1 MFAALEEEL
10 IRLFDRGVEIPL
22 GDDAFN
28 DLALRIFRFQCQAL
42 PTYGGFARARGKD
55 PEDVSSWEEIPAV
68 PTRAFKALTLIS
80 GDTDD
85 VERVFRTSGTTGG
98 ETSRGE
104 HHVRSLSLYRA
115 SLLPNFRAHLL
126 PESMAHQPMPLEVM
140 APEVADLAGEGPVR
154 LFSLIPSPEMA
165 PDSSLSF
172 MVDAAMRDLC
182 GGKGGYFVDSEKG
195 IDVAGLDR
203 ALRAAEE
210 DDRAVLIVGT
220 AFAFVHWLDELD
232 REEERYRLP
241 SGSRIM
247 ETGGFKGL
255 SRAVPRDDLYDEL
268 NRQLGVPLRHIV
280 NEYGMTELLSQF
292 YEPVI
297 TGGAPE
303 APSER
308 FHLPPPWVRTRIVDP
323 MTLKAVPEGEVG
335 LLSHVDLANVGS
347 VVAVLTEDLGQKV
360 ASGFRLLG
368 RAGDAEPRGCSLAM
382 EELLA
387 VVGRK
392 T

>member
-22 GDDAFN
+22 SDDAFN
-28 DLALRIFRFQCQAL
+28 DLALRIFRFQCEAL
-42 PTYGGFARARGKD
+42 PTYGGFARAREKD

-80 GDTDD
+80 GDTDH
-85 VERVFRTSGTTGG
+85 VERVFRTSGTSGG
-98 ETSRGE
+98 EASRGE
-104 HHVRSLSLYRA
+104 HHVRSLALYRA

-126 PESMAHQPMPLEVM
+126 PESMTHQPMPPEVM
-140 APEVADLAGEGPVR
+140 APEAADLAGEPLVS
-154 LFSLIPSPEMA
+154 LLSLIPSPLVA
-165 PDSSLSF
+165 PDSSVSF
-172 MVDAAMRDLC
+172 MVDAAMRELC
-182 GGKGGYFVDSEKG
+182 GGHGGYFVDPEKG

-203 ALRAAEE
+203 ALCAAEE
-210 DDRAVLIVGT
+210 ADRAVLIVGT
-220 AFAFVHWLDELD
+220 AFAFVHWLDELG
-232 REEERYRLP
+232 REEGRYRLP

-247 ETGGFKGL
+247 ETGGFKGR
-255 SRAVPRDDLYDEL
+255 SRAVSRDDLYDEL
-268 NRQLGVPLRHIV
+268 NRRLGVPLRHIV

-297 TGGAPE
+297 QGGAPE

>member
-1 MFAALEEEL
+1 MFTALEEEL
-10 IRLFDRGVEIPL
+10 IGVFERGVDTPL
-22 GDDAFN
+22 ADDAFN
-28 DLALRIFRFQCQAL
+28 DLALRVFRFQCEAL
-42 PTYGGFARARGKD
+42 PAYGGFARSRGKA
-55 PEDVSSWEEIPAV
+55 PVDVSRWQEIPAV

-85 VERVFRTSGTTGG
+85 VEQVFRTSGTTGG
-98 ETSRGE
+98 EASRGE
-104 HHVRSLSLYRA
+104 HHVRSLALYRA

-126 PESMAHQPMPLEVM
+126 PESLGHHAIPPEVM
-140 APEVADLAGEGPVR
+140 APEAVGLAGEPPVS
-154 LFSLIPSPEMA
+154 LLSLIPSPEMA

-172 MVDAAMRDLC
+172 MVDVALRELC
-182 GGKGGYFVDSEKG
+182 GGNGGYFVDPEKG

-220 AFAFVHWLDELD
+220 AFGFVHWLDELD
-232 REEERYRLP
+232 GEEGRYRLP

-247 ETGGFKGL
+247 ETGGFKGR

-268 NRQLGVPLRHIV
+268 NGRLGVPLRHIV

-297 TGGAPE
+297 QGGAPE
-303 APSER
+303 APSGR
-308 FHLPPPWVRTRIVDP
+308 FHLPPPWVRTQVVDP
-323 MTLKAVPEGEVG
+323 MTLQAVREGAVG
-335 LLSHVDLANVGS
+335 LLSHLDLANVGS
-347 VVAVLTEDLGQKV
+347 VAAVLTEDLGQRV
-360 ASGFRLLG
+360 GSGFRLLG
-368 RAGDAEPRGCSLAM
+368 RAQDAEPRGCSLAM
-382 EELLA
+382 EELMA
-387 VVGRK
+387 VVGNK